1 MDKLIGLAIL
11 KVYIKRILNLLT
23 FICFLFH
30 VNVFCSFLRYGIF
43 KFQYSNSLAYWYLYG
58 TKFENWSMVIFE
70 KAVTN
75 CYKANCYSLP
85 VFFLLLSFIVVMLS
99 SIGWWFHIFLLFV
112 VCEVLGLSLWLKYK
126 KHKGV
131 FHCL

>member
-1 MDKLIGLAIL
+1 MNKLIGLTIL
-11 KVYIKRILNLLT
+11 KVYIKRILNLSA

-43 KFQYSNSLAYWYLYG
+43 KFQYSSSLAYWYLHG
-58 TKFENWSMVIFE
+58 PKFENWSMVIFE

-75 CYKANCYSLP
+75 CYKANCYYSLP
-85 VFFLLLSFIVVMLS
+85 VFFFILS
-99 SIGWWFHIFLLFV
+99 SIGWWFHVFLLFV
-112 VCEVLGLSLWLKYK
+112 VCEVLGLLLWLKYK